1 LSGWLHSYRSRLSA
15 GRTYSLPSYVLG
27 ATLWHRFT
35 RAGAVA
41 WLRGWPRPR
50 VEGGGEI
57 VVGDDVGLYPGVR
70 LAASQGAQLSIGDG
84 TYLNR
89 NTLVH
94 ARERV
99 TIGAG
104 AMVAWDVVITDT
116 QGHGDG
122 PHVGPTAPVTIGDR
136 AWIGA
141 KALVLGGA
149 HIGDGAVVAAG
160 AVVSGDVPAGAII
173 AARPGQCIKTLRNTS
188 HG

>member
-1 LSGWLHSYRSRLSA
+1 MSGWIASYRQRLA
-15 GRTYSLPSYVLG
+15 RGGTYSRPSYVLG

-50 VEGGGEI
+50 VDGGGDI
-57 VVGDDVGLYPGVR
+57 SVGDDVGLYPGVR
-70 LAASQGAQLSIGDG
+70 LAASEGATLSIGDG

-122 PHVGPTAPVTIGDR
+122 PDVGPTAPVSIGDR

-149 HIGDGAVVAAG
+149 RIGDGAVVAAG
-160 AVVSGDVPAGAII
+160 AVVTGDVPAGAIV
-173 AARPGQCIKTLRNTS
+173 AARPGQCVKTLRSPT
-188 HG
+188 HA